1 MLKIA
6 VLISGN
12 GSNLQSLI
20 DACEKNTI
28 RGEIQLVISNN
39 PNAFGIQRAKKHFI
53 NCKVINNEDFKSRED
68 FDLAILK
75 ELKKINLD
83 LIVLAGFMRILT
95 PIITESFE
103 EKIINIH
110 PSLLPKYPGL
120 NTHESVIN
128 NGDKK
133 HGITIHFVNDVLDG
147 GKIIAQG
154 EISVRQ
160 SDTLQDLK
168 KRIHSIEHAMLPMVV
183 SKFADGSICKYEKIY
198 KKF

>member
-39 PNAFGIQRAKKHFI
+39 PNAFGIQRAKKHSL

-68 FDLAILK
+68 FNLAILQ

-103 EKIINIH
+103 EKLLIYILHFYQNI
-110 PSLLPKYPGL
+110 L
-120 NTHESVIN
+120 
-128 NGDKK
+128 
-133 HGITIHFVNDVLDG
+133 VL
-147 GKIIAQG
+147 ILMNQ
-154 EISVRQ
+154 
-160 SDTLQDLK
+160 
-168 KRIHSIEHAMLPMVV
+168 
-183 SKFADGSICKYEKIY
+183 
-198 KKF
+198 

>member
-1 MLKIA
+1 MKKVMCKTKKSYIEEKIS
-6 VLISGN
+6 VCEEKEFYWLWWKIVGISRDWKKKSQNFGEI
-12 GSNLQSLI
+12 SNLDGS
-20 DACEKNTI
+20 
-28 RGEIQLVISNN
+28 GV
-39 PNAFGIQRAKKHFI
+39 P
-53 NCKVINNEDFKSRED
+53 
-68 FDLAILK
+68 
-75 ELKKINLD
+75 
-83 LIVLAGFMRILT
+83 GF
-95 PIITESFE
+95 PK
-103 EKIINIH
+103 KIINIH

-120 NTHESVIN
+120 NTHESVIK

>member
-39 PNAFGIQRAKKHFI
+39 PNAFGIQRAKKHSL

-68 FDLAILK
+68 FDLAILQ

-103 EKIINIH
+103 EKIINLDCSEAWIWDQS
-110 PSLLPKYPGL
+110 SLEILDKLTSKYK
-120 NTHESVIN
+120 NRN
-128 NGDKK
+128 M
-133 HGITIHFVNDVLDG
+133 VLKLHNLG
-147 GKIIAQG
+147 QT
-154 EISVRQ
+154 SHN
-160 SDTLQDLK
+160 LLK
-168 KRIHSIEHAMLPMVV
+168 KGNKSFNINIE
-183 SKFADGSICKYEKIY
+183 D
-198 KKF
+198 

>member
-1 MLKIA
+1 MFKIA

-20 DACEKNTI
+20 DACDKNI
-28 RGEIQLVISNN
+28 INGEIKLVISNN
-39 PNAFGIQRAKKHFI
+39 PDAFGIQRAKNHSI
-53 NCKVINNEDFKSRED
+53 NCKVINNKDFKSRED
-68 FDLAILK
+68 FDLAILR

-95 PIITESFE
+95 PIITNNFE
-103 EKIINIH
+103 DKIINIH

-120 NTHESVIN
+120 NTHESVIK

-133 HGITIHFVNDVLDG
+133 HGVTIHFVNDVLDG

-154 EISVRQ
+154 EISVQQ
-160 SDTLQDLK
+160 SDTVQDIK
-168 KRIHSIEHAMLPMVV
+168 KRIHSIEHAMLPRVV
-183 SKFADGSICKYEKIY
+183 SKFADGSIFKYGKIYEK
-198 KKF
+198 F

>member
-1 MLKIA
+1 MIK
-6 VLISGN
+6 
-12 GSNLQSLI
+12 
-20 DACEKNTI
+20 
-28 RGEIQLVISNN
+28 
-39 PNAFGIQRAKKHFI
+39 
-53 NCKVINNEDFKSRED
+53 
-68 FDLAILK
+68 
-75 ELKKINLD
+75 
-83 LIVLAGFMRILT
+83 
-95 PIITESFE
+95 
-103 EKIINIH
+103 
-110 PSLLPKYPGL
+110 
-120 NTHESVIN
+120 

>member
-39 PNAFGIQRAKKHFI
+39 PNAFGIQRAKKHSL

-68 FDLAILK
+68 FDLAILQ

-120 NTHESVIN
+120 NTHESVIK

-154 EISVRQ
+154 EISVQQ
-160 SDTLQDLK
+160 SDTVQDIE
-168 KRIHSIEHAMLPMVV
+168 KRIHSIEHAMLPRVV
-183 SKFADGSICKYEKIY
+183 SKFADGSIFKYGKIYEK
-198 KKF
+198 F